1 MRTAWTI
8 VPVAFATMA
17 CVTPARGQ
25 VAFELFDALRGGPH
39 DAFADLL
46 PMLPLLALA
55 ALAVGGL
62 LRPAAGRW
70 VASFVTGGVVG
81 FFVWWTAAAYLMA
94 LSAGLV
100 AWLFALIGTLLW
112 HPRPGRDEA

>member
-8 VPVAFATMA
+8 VPAAPASMA
-17 CVTPARGQ
+17 CAAPARCQ
-25 VAFELFDALRGGPH
+25 VAFEVLDMSHRSAS
-39 DAFADLL
+39 DAFAEML

-62 LRPAAGRW
+62 LRPTAGRW

-94 LSAGLV
+94 LLAALV
-100 AWLFALIGTLLW
+100 AWLFALAGTLLW
-112 HPRPGRDEA
+112 HPRPERGRA